1 MADGTEIEEPEA
13 IEGYLY
19 RLKPKSEAR
28 MSVYLS
34 SHGGNIFVTKPAHAF
49 PPPIPQARV
58 SPEFSSI
65 PPFAYSLE
73 DEKRRVSSQILNS
86 IGCVDLRDIL
96 VVRRASLASHTET
109 NPASSTGT
117 SPGTQNRMDDNA
129 TSQDMGAEEDSD
141 MEEPG
146 GETYLQSHKNSY
158 RLRQKRT
165 LEVTLQAGVTV
176 RFEVCSVLEP
186 ILPRYFRLTNLM
198 LSCRPTLS
206 PMVRTST

>member
-1 MADGTEIEEPEA
+1 MEEPEA

-19 RLKPKSEAR
+19 RLKPKSQAR
-28 MSVYLS
+28 TSVYLS

-58 SPEFSSI
+58 SSNDAEFRSI

-86 IGCVDLRDIL
+86 IGCVDLRDVV

-117 SPGTQNRMDDNA
+117 SPGMHDRMDDNA
-129 TSQDMGAEEDSD
+129 ASQDMGAEEDSD

-146 GETYLQSHKNSY
+146 GDIPAIS
-158 RLRQKRT
+158 
-165 LEVTLQAGVTV
+165 
-176 RFEVCSVLEP
+176 
-186 ILPRYFRLTNLM
+186 
-198 LSCRPTLS
+198 
-206 PMVRTST
+206 

>member
-1 MADGTEIEEPEA
+1 MEEPEA

-19 RLKPKSEAR
+19 QLKPKSQAR
-28 MSVYLS
+28 TSVYLS

-58 SPEFSSI
+58 SSNDAEFSSI

-86 IGCVDLRDIL
+86 IGCVDLRDVV
-96 VVRRASLASHTET
+96 VVRRASHTET

-117 SPGTQNRMDDNA
+117 SPGAHDRMDDNA
-129 TSQDMGAEEDSD
+129 PSQDMGAEDSD

-176 RFEVCSVLEP
+176 RFEVRSVSEP
-186 ILPRYFRLTNLM
+186 VCHNIFD
-198 LSCRPTLS
+198 
-206 PMVRTST
+206 